1 MDPQDWTALRPAA
14 RPPRLPES
22 DMPETRP
29 AAASVLIVEDDE
41 LISSLLKFLL
51 ERERYTVHL
60 AADGRAGLDY
70 IQQHAPTSVV
80 LMDVMLPYLDG
91 FELLRALRANAA
103 WHGTR
108 VIMLSAKSQGSDIA
122 RALDAGAD
130 DYLIK
135 PFKPEELFARIRRY
149 RPFEPNPT

>member
-1 MDPQDWTALRPAA
+1 MPAT
-14 RPPRLPES
+14 PS
-22 DMPETRP
+22 

-41 LISSLLKFLL
+41 LTASLLKFLL
-51 ERERYTVHL
+51 ERERYSVHL

-80 LMDVMLPYLDG
+80 LMDVMLPYVDG

-103 WHGTR
+103 WHDTR
-108 VIMLSAKSQGSDIA
+108 VIMLSARSQGSDIA

-149 RPFEPNPT
+149 RPFDSKPS

>member
-1 MDPQDWTALRPAA
+1 MSDQRP
-14 RPPRLPES
+14 S
-22 DMPETRP
+22 S
-29 AAASVLIVEDDE
+29 ASVLVVEDDE
-41 LISSLLKFLL
+41 LISTLLKFLL

-70 IQQHAPTSVV
+70 IRQHPPTSVV
-80 LMDVMLPYLDG
+80 LMDVMLPYIDG
-91 FELLRALRANAA
+91 FELLRELRASEP
-103 WHGTR
+103 WRKTR

-130 DYLIK
+130 DYLVK

-149 RPFEPNPT
+149 RPFDPTPP

>member
-1 MDPQDWTALRPAA
+1 MPATQ
-14 RPPRLPES
+14 S
-22 DMPETRP
+22 

-41 LISSLLKFLL
+41 LTATLLKFLL
-51 ERERYTVHL
+51 ERERYSVHL

-70 IQQHAPTSVV
+70 IEQHAPASVV
-80 LMDVMLPYLDG
+80 LMDVMLPYVDG
-91 FELLRALRANAA
+91 FELLRALRAHAQWQA
-103 WHGTR
+103 TR
-108 VIMLSAKSQGSDIA
+108 VIMLSARSQGSDIA

-149 RPFEPNPT
+149 RPFDPKPS

>member
-1 MDPQDWTALRPAA
+1 
-14 RPPRLPES
+14 
-22 DMPETRP
+22 MPETRSAP
-29 AAASVLIVEDDE
+29 ASVLIVEDDE
-41 LISSLLKFLL
+41 LTASLLKFLL

-60 AADGRAGLDY
+60 AVDGRAGLDY
-70 IQQHAPTSVV
+70 IEQHAPTSIV

-91 FELLRALRANAA
+91 FELLRALRANAQWQA
-103 WHGTR
+103 TR

-149 RPFEPNPT
+149 RPSDPKPS